1 MLKIRLFRKG
11 FKRRPF
17 YSLIVINSKNPRN
30 GKFIDKIGFFDP
42 FSKSKKVNLKKFIYW
57 KNIGAKP
64 SNSVLKIVNEF
75 IKVNK

>member
-1 MLKIRLFRKG
+1 MLKIRFFRKG
-11 FKRRPF
+11 LKRRPF

-42 FSKSKKVNLKKFIYW
+42 FSKLKKIDLNKFLYW

-64 SNSVLKIVNEF
+64 TNSALKIINEF
-75 IKVNK
+75 IKNNK